1 MRVSGTLLTT
11 LLAMTSMAAFT
22 TSPEPKPK
30 RREETEKYEA
40 YRNTIFETDKKLQEM
55 AAYQERL
62 LMERNER
69 QIKEYIKIGQ
79 AKVDKAQEK
88 RDRRAAKNQQK
99 T

>member
-22 TSPEPKPK
+22 TSPEPK

-69 QIKEYIKIGQ
+69 RIKEYIKIGQ

-88 RDRRAAKNQQK
+88 RDRRAAKNQLK